1 MQGYEYEKVILYSYP
16 HLEAIA
22 QAVEEGARN
31 KALLSFRSAEDTL
44 SLLERISEDALTAR
58 ELRLLKAE
66 TEEILLTLSEE
77 ELYLL
82 EYKYFRRRRVLKG
95 KFAGFALALSER
107 SYFRRQN
114 ELLRKISS
122 RMRTNGLT
130 SENFSARFGRF
141 SPFMRALRALESGLD
156 AKLAARR
163 KRCGLVFRRQK
174 SGSASSSEAGE
185 RLPRKRNTATA
196 TSATQPMQIMAI
208 CTPVSPPAGSSGFAT
223 ISSDTAGT
231 R

>member
-22 QAVEEGARN
+22 EAVEVGARN
-31 KALLSFRSAEDTL
+31 KALLSFRSTEDTL
-44 SLLERISEDALTAR
+44 CLLERISEDAITAR
-58 ELRLLKAE
+58 ELRELKADVE
-66 TEEILLTLSEE
+66 KLLRMLHEE

-95 KFAGFALALSER
+95 KFADYEFTLSER

-114 ELLRKISS
+114 ELLRKIGFLLKT
-122 RMRTNGLT
+122 MGCTK
-130 SENFSARFGRF
+130 ENFFARFGHF
-141 SPFMRALRALESGLD
+141 TPFMRAYHALERGFE
-156 AKLAARR
+156 AKLAERR
-163 KRCGLVFRRQK
+163 KKCGLVFRRQK

-185 RLPRKRNTATA
+185 GLPRKRNTATA

-208 CTPVSPPAGSSGFAT
+208 CTPVSPRAVSGSGAGSSEAV
-223 ISSDTAGT
+223 GT